1 MYFTPFIRSPR
12 VIMTASIVL
21 LAGFGLWASWSN
33 AADNAQTATTAK
45 PALTVTTTQARFV
58 QLTSALNANGSVA
71 AWQEAIV
78 AAQVQGLPVKELYVN
93 VGDRVQKG
101 QLLATLDAETVQ
113 ADVALAQAALQ
124 EATAMLTEATA
135 NADRARAVQGGGVLS
150 SQQVSQYLT
159 QEQTAKARLE
169 SAKAQWDAQQLRL
182 KHTRIL
188 APDSG
193 LIFSRAAAVGA
204 VVGVGSEM
212 FRMVRQSRLEWRA
225 EVTAHELGRIT
236 KGMPAVVTAPD
247 GSRWQGKVRVVSPV
261 IDAQTRNGLVY
272 VDLLAPKGSHNLHA
286 ALKPG
291 MFARGELQIGTSSG
305 LTVLQSAVVLRDG
318 FSYVYRIG
326 EDNRVAQRKV
336 QTGRLQGDSVEIV
349 SGIAAEDKLVA
360 TGAAFLSDGDLV
372 RVVQASAQ

>member
-12 VIMTASIVL
+12 TVVAASVMVL
-21 LAGFGLWASWSN
+21 AALGLWASWSN
-33 AADNAQTATTAK
+33 AADTTQTATTAK
-45 PALTVTTTQARFV
+45 PALTVTATQARFA

-93 VGDRVQKG
+93 VGDRVEKG
-101 QLLATLDAETVQ
+101 QLLAILDAETVQ
-113 ADVALAQAALQ
+113 ADVAFAQAALQ
-124 EATAMLTEATA
+124 EATAMLAEATA

-150 SQQVSQYLT
+150 AQQVSQYLT

-169 SAKAQWDAQQLRL
+169 SAKAQSDAQQLRL

-193 LIFSRAAAVGA
+193 LISSRSAAVGA
-204 VVGVGSEM
+204 VVGVGSEL

-225 EVTAHELGRIT
+225 EVTAHELGRIS
-236 KGMPAVVTAPD
+236 KGLTAVVTAPD
-247 GSRWQGKVRVVSPV
+247 GSRWQGKVRIVSPV

-272 VDLLAPKGSHNLHA
+272 VDLLVPKGSQNLHA

-291 MFARGELQIGTSSG
+291 MFARGELQTGTSSG

-326 EDNRVAQRKV
+326 DDNRVSQRKV

-349 SGIAAEDKLVA
+349 SGVAAEDKLVA

>member
-1 MYFTPFIRSPR
+1 MLFSPFIRSPR
-12 VIMTASIVL
+12 AVIVASIVV
-21 LAGFGLWASWSN
+21 LAGLGLWGSWSN
-33 AADNAQTATTAK
+33 AADKAQTGIAVK
-45 PALTVTTTQARFV
+45 PALTVTTTQARLTT
-58 QLTSALNANGSVA
+58 LTSVLSANGSVA
-71 AWQEAIV
+71 AWQEAVV

-93 VGDRVQKG
+93 VGDSVQKG

-124 EATAMLTEATA
+124 EATAMLAEATA

-150 SQQVSQYLT
+150 AQQVSQYLT

-169 SAKAQWDAQQLRL
+169 SARAQSDAQQLRL
-182 KHTRIL
+182 MHTRIL

-193 LIFSRAAAVGA
+193 LISSRTAAVGA
-204 VVGVGSEM
+204 VVGVGSEL

-225 EVTAHELGRIT
+225 EVTAHELGRIS
-236 KGMPAVVTAPD
+236 KGLPAVVTAPD
-247 GSRWQGKVRVVSPV
+247 GSRWQGKVRMVSPV

-272 VDLLAPKGSHNLHA
+272 VDLLAPKGSQNLHT

-291 MFARGELQIGTSSG
+291 MFARGELQTGTRSG

-318 FSYVYRIG
+318 FSYVYRIS

-349 SGIAAEDKLVA
+349 SGITAEDKLVA

-372 RVVQASAQ
+372 RVVQAAAQ